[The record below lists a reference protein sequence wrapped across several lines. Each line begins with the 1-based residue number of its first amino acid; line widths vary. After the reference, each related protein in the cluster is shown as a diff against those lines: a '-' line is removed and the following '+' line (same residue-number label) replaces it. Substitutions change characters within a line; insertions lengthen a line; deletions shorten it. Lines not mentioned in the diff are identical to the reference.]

1 MRNGVTYRRHTEMK
15 IKLCTEKST
24 MIHPSLLVH
33 HSKGNRQSGASRRK
47 GSRDDDGQNNPAEAA
62 RGSSRQITISARIQ
76 WKNLVKNKVSII
88 WRQGK
93 EDHVIIWPVQVP
105 MPLYLPSKPG
115 SAS

>member
-1 MRNGVTYRRHTEMK
+1 MGCRRWPRQ
-15 IKLCTEKST
+15 LCSPA
-24 MIHPSLLVH
+24 IVRRFLVPRWFQQ
-33 HSKGNRQSGASRRK
+33 NNGASRRK